1 MRRTVPPR
9 RALRA
14 PAPQASLRLLVAA
27 WIVVAGGACGP
38 REDGGSVAA
47 PDGSLRGALSVTISD
62 DFDGRAETH
71 FALRAPDGRE
81 RPLVFDVAPDLA
93 PGSDVRVW
101 GLARA
106 DGLHVTRVEPAS
118 PAGGIARVTSAL
130 RSAPAYEPRSFA
142 FVLVDLGGGV
152 NTTVGDVTDRLI
164 TGGDSIRNYFIA
176 DSYGTQDV
184 TAQVFGPIRYALA
197 NGCDTAQLATDLR
210 PMIPGTFDHYLWYFG
225 SRQTACGWTGLAS
238 VGTPDKPSHD
248 TWYNASTSC
257 VVLVQEPGHNFGMQH
272 SSSLACPNATLA
284 DDPNTCTASE
294 YGDLFDPMGGG
305 CRHMNAWQKD
315 YQGWFG
321 ACNGVTVTST
331 GTFTLL
337 PLEQRC
343 DGVQFLKIPAQQ
355 VRTFN
360 RPAGGGG
367 PATVETLSD
376 YYVELR
382 TGQDFDGTLGN
393 RAALAPQVLL
403 HIGGEL
409 RDRDQRGLHTFLLD
423 ATPATTGRA
432 GFEDAALGAGK
443 TFTDPAGGLSIA
455 VRAVS
460 ATQATIEVQLE
471 EGTGAPTCLDGTPF
485 TAPGPGQESCTAL
498 VAGAGGAPDAGD
510 AGDGLAGAGGADA
523 GGATGAS
530 GASGEAGAGGASG
543 TAGAPDARDA
553 DAPSSTGAAG
563 VGAPTDAGGTGTS
576 AAGASGAI
584 PPGAA
589 SGVVVGRGCACAAGG
604 GPSSGGGATTL
615 VVALALAGRR
625 RRRRLSP

>member
-1 MRRTVPPR
+1 MRRTIPPP

-14 PAPQASLRLLVAA
+14 PTALPAGLWLLVAA
-27 WIVVAGGACGP
+27 WVGAGAACGQAGD
-38 REDGGSVAA
+38 DGSAA
-47 PDGSLRGALSVTISD
+47 ALDGSLRGTLSVTISD
-62 DFDGRAETH
+62 DLDGRTETH

-81 RPLVFDVAPDLA
+81 RPLVFEVAPDLA

-118 PAGGIARVTSAL
+118 PTGEVERVTSAL
-130 RSAPAYEPRSFA
+130 RSAPAFLPRSFA

-152 NTTVGDVTDRLI
+152 NTTPADVTDRLI
-164 TGGDSIRNYFIA
+164 TGSDSIRNYYLA

-210 PMIPGTFDHYLWYFG
+210 PMIPGTFEHYLWYFG

-337 PLEQRC
+337 PIEQRC

-393 RAALAPQVLL
+393 RTALAPQVLL
-403 HIGGEL
+403 HIGGDL

-432 GFEDAALGAGK
+432 GFEDAALGVGK

-510 AGDGLAGAGGADA
+510 GLAGLGGAPDA

-543 TAGAPDARDA
+543 TAGAPDAGEA
-553 DAPSSTGAAG
+553 GAPSSTGAAG
-563 VGAPTDAGGTGTS
+563 VGAPMDAGGAGTS
-576 AAGASGAI
+576 GAGAPGAV

-589 SGVVVGRGCACAAGG
+589 SGVVVGHGCACSAGG
-604 GPSSGGGATTL
+604 SPSSRGGATLL
-615 VVALALAGRR
+615 VGALALAGRR
-625 RRRRLSP
+625 RRRLSL